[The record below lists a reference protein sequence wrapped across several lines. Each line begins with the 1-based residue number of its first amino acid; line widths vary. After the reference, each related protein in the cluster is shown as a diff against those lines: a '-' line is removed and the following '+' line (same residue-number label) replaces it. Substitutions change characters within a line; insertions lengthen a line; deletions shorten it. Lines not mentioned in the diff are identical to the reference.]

1 MNYDEIK
8 LTAEKEMKE
17 AVESFESR
25 IATIKAGRATEAV
38 LDGIT
43 FDYFGTPT
51 PINQAATVS
60 IPEARL
66 LVIKPWDKNNIA
78 PIEKAIIKADIG
90 INPQNDGEVI
100 RLPFPTLTE
109 ERRKEYTKEV
119 NKYGEDAK
127 ISIRNKR
134 RDAMDEVKKS
144 EKSGDIT
151 EDDRFSLEE
160 ELQNITDK
168 YIKEVEVLAEKKNK
182 ELLSVIILY
191 LRIIMEGSG

>member
-8 LTAEKEMKE
+8 LTAKNEMKE
-17 AVESFESR
+17 AVDSFEGR
-25 IATIKAGRATEAV
+25 ITTIKAGRASEAV

-66 LVIKPWDKNNIA
+66 LVIKPWDKNNIS

-100 RLPFPTLTE
+100 RL
-109 ERRKEYTKEV
+109 
-119 NKYGEDAK
+119 
-127 ISIRNKR
+127 
-134 RDAMDEVKKS
+134 
-144 EKSGDIT
+144 
-151 EDDRFSLEE
+151 SL
-160 ELQNITDK
+160 IH
-168 YIKEVEVLAEKKNK
+168 I
-182 ELLSVIILY
+182 
-191 LRIIMEGSG
+191 

>member
-1 MNYDEIK
+1 MNYDQIK
-8 LTAEKEMKE
+8 NTANKEMKQ
-17 AVESFESR
+17 AVDSFETR
-25 IATIKAGRATEAV
+25 IANIKAGRASESI

-43 FDYFGTPT
+43 FSYYGTET

-66 LVIKPWDKNNIA
+66 LVIKPWDRKNIG
-78 PIEKAIIKADIG
+78 PIENAILKANIG
-90 INPQNDGEVI
+90 ITPQNDGEVI
-100 RLPFPTLTE
+100 RLPFPVLTE

-119 NKYGEDAK
+119 NKYAEEAK
-127 ISIRNKR
+127 ISVRNKR
-134 RDAMDEVKKS
+134 RDAMDEVKKA

-168 YIKEVEVLAEKKNK
+168 NIKLLEEAADKKNK
-182 ELLSVIILY
+182 ELLSV
-191 LRIIMEGSG
+191 

>member
-43 FDYFGTPT
+43 FDYFGTLT

-160 ELQNITDK
+160 ELQNVTDK
-168 YIKEVEVLAEKKNK
+168 YIKEVEAIAEKKNK
-182 ELLSVIILY
+182 ELLSV
-191 LRIIMEGSG
+191 

>member
-1 MNYDEIK
+1 MNYEEIK
-8 LTAEKEMKE
+8 STADNEMKE
-17 AVESFESR
+17 AVKSFEGR
-25 IATIKAGRATEAV
+25 IANIKAGRASESV

-43 FDYFGTPT
+43 FSYFGNET
-51 PINQAATVS
+51 PINQAATIT

-66 LVIKPWDKNNIA
+66 LVIKPWDKSNIG
-78 PIEKAIIKADIG
+78 PIEKAILKADIG

-109 ERRKEYTKEV
+109 DRRKEYTKEV
-119 NKYGEDAK
+119 SKYAEDAK
-127 ISIRNKR
+127 VSIRNKR
-134 RDAMDEVKKS
+134 RDAMDDVKKS

-168 YIKEVEVLAEKKNK
+168 SIDEVEKLADKKNK
-182 ELLSVIILY
+182 ELLTV
-191 LRIIMEGSG
+191 

>member
-8 LTAEKEMKE
+8 LTADKDMKE
-17 AVESFESR
+17 ATDSFENR
-25 IATIKAGRATEAV
+25 IATIKAGRASEAV

-43 FDYFGTPT
+43 FDYFGTST
-51 PINQAATVS
+51 PINQAATIS
-60 IPEARL
+60 TPEARL

-78 PIEKAIIKADIG
+78 PIEKAITKADIG

-100 RLPFPTLTE
+100 RLPFPVLTE

-119 NKYGEDAK
+119 NKYAEDAK
-127 ISIRNKR
+127 VSIRNKR

-151 EDDRFSLEE
+151 EDDRFALEE

-168 YIKEVEVLAEKKNK
+168 NIQAVEKIADNKNK
-182 ELLSVIILY
+182 ELLSV
-191 LRIIMEGSG
+191 

>member
-90 INPQNDGEVI
+90 INPQNDGEV
-100 RLPFPTLTE
+100 
-109 ERRKEYTKEV
+109 
-119 NKYGEDAK
+119 AK

-182 ELLSVIILY
+182 ELLSV
-191 LRIIMEGSG
+191 

>member
-43 FDYFGTPT
+43 FDYFGTLT

-182 ELLSVIILY
+182 ELLSV
-191 LRIIMEGSG
+191 

>member
-134 RDAMDEVKKS
+134 RDAMDDVKKS

-182 ELLSVIILY
+182 ELLSV
-191 LRIIMEGSG
+191 